1 MNESEYTCP
10 GHLKNRND
18 FFFPLQTQRITLK
31 KLKQQKESEKK
42 KKKGKPIIRYE
53 LKPVCFYVF
62 ETPTNTE
69 Q

>member
-1 MNESEYTCP
+1 MSWSSE
-10 GHLKNRND
+10 KQKW
-18 FFFPLQTQRITLK
+18 FFFPLQAQRITLK
-31 KLKQQKESEKK
+31 KLKQQKESEK

-62 ETPTNTE
+62 ETPTNRE